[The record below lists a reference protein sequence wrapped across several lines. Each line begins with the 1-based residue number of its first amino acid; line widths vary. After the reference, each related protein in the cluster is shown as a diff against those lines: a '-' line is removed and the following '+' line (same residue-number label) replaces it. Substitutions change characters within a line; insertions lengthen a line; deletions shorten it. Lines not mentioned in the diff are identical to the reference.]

1 MSDVSQFVDQVD
13 GVREGV
19 ADELAT
25 RYDSVSE
32 LASAREEDLQEV
44 KGVGPVLATRILDTA
59 RAEAPGTTTRPVLD
73 VVEDAAGD
81 AASGEPVDVDAGT
94 ELPPV
99 VVRVATWVGTTVGWT
114 IRACRTLTTPIT
126 RLLHRA

>member
-25 RYDSVSE
+25 RYESVSE

-44 KGVGPVLATRILDTA
+44 KGVGPVLATRILETA
-59 RAEAPGTTTRPVLD
+59 RAEAP
-73 VVEDAAGD
+73 
-81 AASGEPVDVDAGT
+81 GT

-99 VVRVATWVGTTVGWT
+99 VVRVATWIGTTVGWT

>member
-1 MSDVSQFVDQVD
+1 MSDVSRLVDQID

-19 ADELAT
+19 AGELAT
-25 RYDSVSE
+25 RYDSVSA
-32 LASAREEDLQEV
+32 LAAAREEDLQEV

-59 RAEAPGTTTRPVLD
+59 RDEAPSTTRPVLD

-81 AASGEPVDVDAGT
+81 ASSGESVDIDADID
-94 ELPPV
+94 LPPV
-99 VVRVATWVGTTVGWT
+99 VVRVATWVGTTIGWT
-114 IRACRTLTTPIT
+114 IRACRTVTTPIT